1 MNSTGAILLGAVGI
15 AALVLLAGGGSAVPP
30 AVVVVPPPL
39 PGPNPGGSMPIAV
52 GSGGVVTP
60 AAAPKSGAP
69 TNAAN
74 INTAKLSATYQTTST
89 QQQSQYVKGTF
100 I

>member
-60 AAAPKSGAP
+60 AAAPKSGVP
-69 TNAAN
+69 
-74 INTAKLSATYQTTST
+74 LSAISDKSPAYQTTST